1 MTDLTN
7 TGNAANSPAEVL
19 LQVSDLRITFAG
31 REVVHG
37 IDFSV
42 RKGEKLALVGES
54 GSGKTVSALAM
65 LGLAQ
70 GAQVTGH
77 AFFHTGPAH
86 SATVDI
92 LALPA
97 RALQDLRGRDIAMV
111 FQEPMTALNPLFTV
125 GEQIAEVVQLKEG
138 LSAAQA
144 WAVAV
149 QLLSDTG
156 IDEPQRRAGAYPH
169 QLSGGQRQRAMIA
182 MALACKPKLLLAD
195 EPTTA
200 LDVTV
205 RQQILDLL
213 TDLQRAYGMA
223 VVLITHDLRMVR
235 QFADRVAVMENGHI
249 VEHGEVSTL
258 FENPQHAYTRR
269 LLASRPE
276 RKLVALDAGAQEILR
291 AENLSVRYDTALP
304 GIKGWFSKGS
314 FTAVDQ
320 ATLSMQAGQSL
331 GVVGESGSGKSSLA
345 LALLGLHPHGGDLTL
360 MQTHWGL
367 GRASDL
373 ALRQKMQ
380 VVFQDPFSSLSP
392 RLTLGDIVGEGL
404 LVHQPTLT
412 AAQRRQLALQVLEE
426 VGLTEVQFP
435 GLLERYPHQ
444 FSGGQRQRIAI
455 ARALIVKPSL
465 LVLDEP
471 TSALD
476 VTMAKQV
483 LSLLQSLQ
491 EERGLAFLLITHDI
505 DVIRAMTHR
514 MVVMQNGNIVE
525 AGETLAVLERAQHP
539 YTRSLLASY
548 RE

>member
-1 MTDLTN
+1 
-7 TGNAANSPAEVL
+7 L

-77 AFFHTGPAH
+77 AYFHQGPSH
-86 SATVDI
+86 SAPVDI

-213 TDLQRAYGMA
+213 TNLQRAYGMA

-249 VEHGEVSTL
+249 VEHGEVDTL
-258 FENPQHAYTRR
+258 FDKPQHAYTRR

-276 RKLVALDAGAQEILR
+276 RNLVALQHDGQEILR

-314 FTAVDQ
+314 FTAVAQ

-412 AAQRRQLALQVLEE
+412 AAQRRQLALEVLEE

-525 AGETLAVLERAQHP
+525 AGETLAVLEHAQHP
-539 YTRSLLASY
+539 YTCSLLASY
-548 RE
+548 LE